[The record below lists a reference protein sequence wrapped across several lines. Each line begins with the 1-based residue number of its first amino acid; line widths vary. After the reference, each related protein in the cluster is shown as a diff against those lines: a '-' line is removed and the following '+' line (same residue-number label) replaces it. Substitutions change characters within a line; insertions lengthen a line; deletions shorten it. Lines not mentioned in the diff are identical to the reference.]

1 MEAQARYTLVGT
13 LVLVV
18 TLLLMAGLVWLAG
31 GTDKINYR
39 HFTIYFVK
47 QSMDGLDINSAVK
60 MRGIKVGVVTGF
72 EFAGKGQDVVRVD
85 IKVNP
90 DTPVRDN
97 AVAYV
102 QRNVVTG
109 IATIALSNPDAT
121 SPLLTVTPPDERYPV
136 IAEGSSDLDKVTT
149 ALARIAENGAQVLN
163 KINGL
168 LSDDNRQGVSKTIH
182 NLDVLTTSL
191 AESKQATGQ
200 AVQSI
205 KAAADAFREASGSF
219 NQVAIRSG
227 DSIQSLSQNA
237 DAALKQAT
245 ATLELLNRETSSV
258 SLQLQG
264 LAETGTLELT
274 TVSRDL
280 RNSANS
286 VGSAGQRFTD
296 PRGLLFGSGK
306 PQFGPGEK

>member
-1 MEAQARYTLVGT
+1 
-13 LVLVV
+13 
-18 TLLLMAGLVWLAG
+18 
-31 GTDKINYR
+31 
-39 HFTIYFVK
+39 
-47 QSMDGLDINSAVK
+47 
-60 MRGIKVGVVTGF
+60 
-72 EFAGKGQDVVRVD
+72 
-85 IKVNP
+85 
-90 DTPVRDN
+90 
-97 AVAYV
+97 
-102 QRNVVTG
+102 
-109 IATIALSNPDAT
+109 
-121 SPLLTVTPPDERYPV
+121 
-136 IAEGSSDLDKVTT
+136 
-149 ALARIAENGAQVLN
+149 
-163 KINGL
+163 
-168 LSDDNRQGVSKTIH
+168 VSKTIH